1 MSSKKAQPAGPS
13 TTTTTYAKYLEHT
26 TASVKTA
33 LAQYTEYKTEYQQL
47 QQTLRDLPTETEYE
61 AMVPMGPLAF
71 FPGSL
76 INTNEILVLLG
87 DNWFVERSAAQA
99 VEIASRREQFVD
111 AKITATTQELLE
123 LERRVELL
131 KLDPVSSDVGRE
143 LGGDITNELGE
154 KVVDIKEEIGENE
167 DVAFADDDLVGGDA
181 SSKGKAVDKDPADQD
196 AESVQDAMRMKRERM
211 IQALSEPRTANDRS
225 DMSAEDRAMLDALDR
240 IEDDDDEED
249 DDEEDDDDDYE
260 EVEDGD
266 AFSDEDRAYIAR
278 DDDEDDFNDTVP
290 EHDEDTRRMPTSIL
304 KPSRSGGRRTK
315 SVSFDPTPTLYETPS
330 HELLDDSNNDDD
342 VDKVTRLIGQ
352 LRTAACPAPSS
363 KLISVIGESSA
374 PRFTPNTAMSGV
386 RSKSKQTSAQ
396 PQAPQKTPQKD
407 TQPLRH
413 TVVEHAPQSDPESD
427 NDMHALE
434 IAHAYSQMRQKR
446 MAAGEFDG
454 AAGVA
459 DLVLEAT
466 PGVTLIDGHVR
477 GNCDDDDVDID
488 ENGFER
494 IELPAGD
501 SELHVESS
509 MRPPEVVRAPRRAP
523 VVSQNTAPVGLSE
536 EVKETQPNAHVAPK
550 EQIEEIQPKPKM
562 SRFKAQRL
570 GLS

>member
-1 MSSKKAQPAGPS
+1 MSGKATQPAGPS
-13 TTTTTYAKYLEHT
+13 TSTTTYEKYLDQT
-26 TASVKTA
+26 TIAVKAT

-111 AKITATTQELLE
+111 AKITSTTQELLE

-131 KLDPVSSDVGRE
+131 KLNPASSDVGRE

-167 DVAFADDDLVGGDA
+167 PAFADDDLVGGNA
-181 SSKGKAVDKDPADQD
+181 SRKGKAVDQD

-211 IQALSEPRTANDRS
+211 IRALSEPRSASDRS
-225 DMSAEDRAMLDALDR
+225 GLSAEDRAMLDALDR
-240 IEDDDDEED
+240 IEDDNEEDDEED
-249 DDEEDDDDDYE
+249 DEEDGDDEEN
-260 EVEDGD
+260 EDGD

-278 DDDEDDFNDTVP
+278 DDDEDDFNDNVP
-290 EHDEDTRRMPTSIL
+290 EYDDDTSRRMPTSI
-304 KPSRSGGRRTK
+304 KTSRTEGGRRIPTSILKISRTKGGQRTK
-315 SVSFDPTPTLYETPS
+315 SVSFDLTPTAYEMPS
-330 HELLDDSNNDDD
+330 HELLDDSNHDEDI
-342 VDKVTRLIGQ
+342 DKVTCLIGQ

-363 KLISVIGESSA
+363 QLISVIGESSA

-386 RSKSKQTSAQ
+386 RKSKQTSAQ
-396 PQAPQKTPQKD
+396 PQTPQKD
-407 TQPLRH
+407 TQPLRR
-413 TVVEHAPQSDPESD
+413 TVVEHAPHSDPESD

-459 DLVLEAT
+459 DRVLEAT

-477 GNCDDDDVDID
+477 GGNSDDDVDVD

-494 IELPAGD
+494 IELPSGV
-501 SELHVESS
+501 SESS
-509 MRPPEVVRAPRRAP
+509 AESSIMPPEVVCALRREP
-523 VVSQNTAPVGLSE
+523 VVLSE
-536 EVKETQPNAHVAPK
+536 QVKEAQPNTSVAPK
-550 EQIEEIQPKPKM
+550 EQVQETQPKPKM

>member
-1 MSSKKAQPAGPS
+1 MSGKETQPAGSS
-13 TTTTTYAKYLEHT
+13 TSTTTYAKYLEHT
-26 TASVKTA
+26 TTTLKTA

-71 FPGSL
+71 FPGSI

-111 AKITATTQELLE
+111 AKITATAQELLE

-154 KVVDIKEEIGENE
+154 KVVDIKEEIGEHE
-167 DVAFADDDLVGGDA
+167 DVAFADDDLVGGNA
-181 SSKGKAVDKDPADQD
+181 SSKDTKVGQDTADQD

-211 IQALSEPRTANDRS
+211 IRALSEPRSAS
-225 DMSAEDRAMLDALDR
+225 DSSELSAEDRAMLDALDL
-240 IEDDDDEED
+240 IEDDDEE
-249 DDEEDDDDDYE
+249 DDEEDDDDDDE

-278 DDDEDDFNDTVP
+278 DDDEDDFNDIVP
-290 EHDEDTRRMPTSIL
+290 EHDDDTRRMPTSIL
-304 KPSRSGGRRTK
+304 KPSRSVRRRTK
-315 SVSFDPTPTLYETPS
+315 SVSFDPTPTAYETSS
-330 HELLDDSNNDDD
+330 HELLDDSNNDEDI
-342 VDKVTRLIGQ
+342 DKVTRLIGQ

-386 RSKSKQTSAQ
+386 RSKSKQATAQ
-396 PQAPQKTPQKD
+396 SQTPQKTPQQTPQKTSQKD
-407 TQPLRH
+407 TQPLRR
-413 TVVEHAPQSDPESD
+413 TVVEHAPSSDPESD

-446 MAAGEFDG
+446 MTAGEFDG

-477 GNCDDDDVDID
+477 GNCDDDDV
-488 ENGFER
+488 
-494 IELPAGD
+494 
-501 SELHVESS
+501 
-509 MRPPEVVRAPRRAP
+509 
-523 VVSQNTAPVGLSE
+523 
-536 EVKETQPNAHVAPK
+536 
-550 EQIEEIQPKPKM
+550 
-562 SRFKAQRL
+562 
-570 GLS
+570 

>member
-1 MSSKKAQPAGPS
+1 MSGKETQPAGPS
-13 TTTTTYAKYLEHT
+13 TSTTTYEKYLDQTT
-26 TASVKTA
+26 TAVKAA

-131 KLDPVSSDVGRE
+131 KLNPASSDVGRE

-167 DVAFADDDLVGGDA
+167 PAFADDDLVGGNA
-181 SSKGKAVDKDPADQD
+181 SSKGKAVDQD

-211 IQALSEPRTANDRS
+211 IRALSEPRSASDRS
-225 DMSAEDRAMLDALDR
+225 GLSAEDRAMLDALDR
-240 IEDDDDEED
+240 IEDDDEE
-249 DDEEDDDDDYE
+249 DDEEDDDDE
-260 EVEDGD
+260 EIEDGD

-278 DDDEDDFNDTVP
+278 DDDEDDFNDNVP
-290 EHDEDTRRMPTSIL
+290 EYDDDTSRRMPTSIL
-304 KPSRSGGRRTK
+304 KSSRREGGRRTK
-315 SVSFDPTPTLYETPS
+315 SVSFDLTPTAYETPS
-330 HELLDDSNNDDD
+330 HELLDDSNHDEDI
-342 VDKVTRLIGQ
+342 DKVTRLIGQ

-363 KLISVIGESSA
+363 QLISVIGEPSA

-386 RSKSKQTSAQ
+386 RKSKQTSAQ
-396 PQAPQKTPQKD
+396 PQTPQD
-407 TQPLRH
+407 TQPLRR
-413 TVVEHAPQSDPESD
+413 TVVEHAPHSDPESD

-459 DLVLEAT
+459 DRVLEAT

-477 GNCDDDDVDID
+477 GGNSDDDVDVD

-494 IELPAGD
+494 IELPSGV
-501 SELHVESS
+501 SESSAESS
-509 MRPPEVVRAPRRAP
+509 MTPPEVVCAPRREP
-523 VVSQNTAPVGLSE
+523 VVLSE
-536 EVKETQPNAHVAPK
+536 QVKEAQPNTSVAPK
-550 EQIEEIQPKPKM
+550 EQVQETQPKPKM